1 MKRLIDG
8 VTYNTDTATLL
19 ARSEYEGDWN
29 NKECPIKG
37 ELYRTR
43 GGAFFIVEHVTVGLL
58 DKGEPEE
65 TDDIRTRFLK
75 SSDDGALRWINTG
88 DVEVFLNPF
97 EDKVPEDETEG
108 TVYVRMPA
116 NLKRRIEVLAES
128 AGLSANAWA
137 IRCFEQCANATQRLA
152 RSE

>member
-8 VTYNTDTATLL
+8 VSYNTDTATLL
-19 ARSEYEGDWN
+19 ARSDYEGDWN
-29 NKECPIKG
+29 NNTCPVEG
-37 ELYRTR
+37 ELFQTR
-43 GGAFFIVEHVTVGLL
+43 GGAFFIVEKIAIG
-58 DKGEPEE
+58 E
-65 TDDIRTRFLK
+65 TDPGHSGSETITKTRFSK
-75 SSDDGALRWINTG
+75 CSEEAARHWITTG
-88 DVEVFLNPF
+88 EVEVFLNPF
-97 EDKVPEDETEG
+97 EDKMTEDETEG

-137 IRCFEQCANATQRLA
+137 IRCFEQCANVTQRLA

>member
-1 MKRLIDG
+1 MI
-8 VTYNTDTATLL
+8 
-19 ARSEYEGDWN
+19 
-29 NKECPIKG
+29 
-37 ELYRTR
+37 
-43 GGAFFIVEHVTVGLL
+43 
-58 DKGEPEE
+58 
-65 TDDIRTRFLK
+65 IRTRFLK
-75 SSDDGALRWINTG
+75 SSDDGALRWINTS

-116 NLKRRIEVLAES
+116 NLKRRIEELAES

-137 IRCFEQCANATQRLA
+137 IRCFEQCANAYQRLA

>member
-1 MKRLIDG
+1 LW
-8 VTYNTDTATLL
+8 L
-19 ARSEYEGDWN
+19 ASLSAIHQAQPLTWRAPGQGPPPALT
-29 NKECPIKG
+29 PIAQAAGSRWRIAQSTG
-37 ELYRTR
+37 E
-43 GGAFFIVEHVTVGLL
+43 
-58 DKGEPEE
+58 
-65 TDDIRTRFLK
+65 
-75 SSDDGALRWINTG
+75 
-88 DVEVFLNPF
+88 VEVFLNPF
-97 EDKVPEDETEG
+97 EEKMTEDETEG

>member
-19 ARSEYEGDWN
+19 ARSDYEGDWN
-29 NKECPIKG
+29 NDRCPIEG
-37 ELYRTR
+37 ELFQTR
-43 GGAFFIVEHVTVGLL
+43 GGAFFIVEEITIDEISGR
-58 DKGEPEE
+58 GGSE
-65 TDDIRTRFLK
+65 TITKTRFSK
-75 SSDDGALRWINTG
+75 CSEEGARRWITTG
-88 DVEVFLNPF
+88 EVEVFLNPF
-97 EDKVPEDETEG
+97 EDKVSEDETEG

-116 NLKRRIEVLAES
+116 NLKRRIEELAVA

-137 IRCFEQCANATQRLA
+137 IRCFEQCANASQRLA